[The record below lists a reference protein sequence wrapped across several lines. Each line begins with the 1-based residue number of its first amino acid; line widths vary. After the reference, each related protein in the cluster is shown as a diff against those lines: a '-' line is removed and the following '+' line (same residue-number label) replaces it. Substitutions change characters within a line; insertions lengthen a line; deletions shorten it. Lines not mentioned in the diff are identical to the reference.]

1 MTSKWAVRCLVLVL
15 GYSVSVSAA
24 FAQEAPKTELGYE
37 AYVAYFQGD
46 QTTTFLGIPYL
57 AHSASAVW
65 YAALTP
71 RVLLSDQVRV
81 YGKVPFGGF
90 LFNLPDVLAQ
100 DVDTSANGGLG
111 DFEAGLDA
119 VGKRGRLGAV
129 RVFGTSRNPVAG
141 PGIDGWRFDG
151 SAKLTERLSADISW
165 FKADG
170 VFRDGLTYGLSLVE
184 MGRRDAAG
192 VPESMVRGSL
202 SRVTFG
208 SGASGPFTGGT
219 SEGNAW
225 QLQAV
230 GGRLRYTDRGVTMP
244 RYMIMN
250 LSIGDSGGTSFG
262 VGYGFS
268 R

>member
-1 MTSKWAVRCLVLVL
+1 MTLKWAVRCLVLVFGCL
-15 GYSVSVSAA
+15 FSFSTA
-24 FAQEAPKTELGYE
+24 FAKETPKAELGYD

-71 RVLLSDQVRV
+71 RVLLSDQVKLH
-81 YGKVPFGGF
+81 GKVPFGGF
-90 LFNLPDVLAQ
+90 LLNFPDVLAQ
-100 DVDTSANGGLG
+100 DVDTSANGGVG
-111 DFEAGLDA
+111 DFEVGLEA
-119 VGKRGRLGAV
+119 AGKRGRLDAV

-141 PGIDGWRFDG
+141 PGLDGWRFDG
-151 SAKLTERLSADISW
+151 SARLTERLSANISW

-170 VFRDGLTYGLSLVE
+170 VFRDGLTYGLSLDE
-184 MGRRDAAG
+184 MGRRDATG
-192 VPESMVRGSL
+192 VPESMARISL

-219 SEGNAW
+219 RESDAW
-225 QLQAV
+225 QLQGV

-250 LSIGDSGGTSFG
+250 LSVGDSGGTSFG
-262 VGYGFS
+262 WGIGFS